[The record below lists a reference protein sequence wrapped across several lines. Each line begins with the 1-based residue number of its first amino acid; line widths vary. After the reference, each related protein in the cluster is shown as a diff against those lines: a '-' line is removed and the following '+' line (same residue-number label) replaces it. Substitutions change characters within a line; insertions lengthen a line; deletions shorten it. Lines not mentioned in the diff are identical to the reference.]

1 MVDIRHDP
9 TADDAVMYNYLFK
22 NNVPYTIVATK
33 ADKIGKSQV
42 KNRLR
47 AIAAY
52 LKVAEGNLI
61 AVSSTEKRG
70 KEAVLDRIA
79 TVLET
84 YYEDLNAAEEE

>member
-1 MVDIRHDP
+1 
-9 TADDAVMYNYLFK
+9 MYNYLFK

-47 AIAAY
+47 AIASY

-84 YYEDLNAAEEE
+84 YYENLNAAEEE